1 MYKLTVKDKQRID
14 NKQLSRRVLA
24 KEAGIKES
32 QARKLIED
40 YLAQTKPSTQTTTK
54 SPTESEKTQHLDAK
68 IEARLF
74 SGMSKRSIA
83 AVLGCSRHYVDKI
96 EAIVKTKNNLANKQP
111 SKPVVKSVAKPVV
124 KSVAKP
130 VDKKSVEVEKE
141 PEYKWSVGQ
150 NFINIFVDGK
160 SYTAGR
166 DHAGFEKAAKLCIDG
181 DIKGALALINIAK
194 GITSYM
200 RDSIKIE
207 RNVVTYKGLVIESGV
222 TKRIVSSMYEGKP
235 FEHLINFLE
244 KLLLNPS
251 YRAVKELY
259 GFIEH
264 ADLEISPEGDV
275 IAYKRVK
282 SDYKDFYTGKFD
294 NSVGA
299 TLKMERFLVNEDSQQ
314 TCSDGFHVAAKSYIP
329 HYHGGSGRIVR
340 CLVNP
345 RDFVSIPV
353 DYNNAKARV
362 CEYTVLDDV
371 TETFSV

>member
-14 NKQLSRRVLA
+14 NRQLSRRVLA

-40 YLAQTKPSTQTTTK
+40 YLAQTKSTTQTTAK
-54 SPTESEKTQHLDAK
+54 SPTEAEKSQHLDVK
-68 IEARLF
+68 IESRLF

-96 EAIVKTKNNLANKQP
+96 EAIVKTKNKLAATKPVVKSVAKTP
-111 SKPVVKSVAKPVV
+111 SKPVVKSVAKPVEV
-124 KSVAKP
+124 
-130 VDKKSVEVEKE
+130 VEKE

-150 NFINIFVDGK
+150 KFINIFVDGK

-166 DHAGFEKAAKLCIDG
+166 DHEAFEKAAKLCIDG
-181 DIKGALALINIAK
+181 DIKGALALINVAK

-200 RDSIKIE
+200 RDSIKID
-207 RNVVTYKGLVIESGV
+207 RNVLTYKGLVIESGV
-222 TKRIVSSMYEGKP
+222 TKRIISAMYEGKP
-235 FEHLINFLE
+235 FEYLINFLE

-294 NSVGA
+294 NSVGL
-299 TLKMERFLVNEDSQQ
+299 TLKMERFMVNEDSKQ

-329 HYHGGSGRIVR
+329 HYHGGEGRVLR

-362 CEYTVLDDV
+362 CQYTVLDDV
-371 TETFSV
+371 TNTFKV